1 MTGSERATRAGGEE
15 SFGARVARFRIVHA
29 WWIQIACYAA
39 SILLLLVVWQA
50 LGHSFGVLFAP
61 FTTTMKQ
68 LWVMLNGG
76 PLLPAL
82 WVSSELYFVTL
93 AINIVVGVGVGLGI
107 ARLKLMA
114 AAFEPYIYILYAT
127 PTISLVPFVSVLFG
141 FEFGPRVLVAVLISI
156 FPILLGAME
165 GARSIPRQHLDV
177 AAIFGSNEGQL
188 WRDVIMPYV
197 TPYAM
202 SGIKQSIALSMAGTL
217 VAEFFLNPDGIAA
230 VLLQGTTIVDTAW
243 VLAVTVFI
251 AAHRGRPGRR
261 RRTHRTI
268 SGAMATYSSRIECSP
283 SQRRAELA

>member
-1 MTGSERATRAGGEE
+1 VTGSERATRAGGEE
-15 SFGARVARFRIVHA
+15 SLGARVARFRIVHA

-107 ARLKLMA
+107 ARLKLME

-141 FEFGPRVLVAVLISI
+141 FEFWPRVLVAVLISI
-156 FPILLGAME
+156 FPILLGTTE

-202 SGIKQSIALSMAGTL
+202 SGIKQSIALTMVGTL

-230 VLLQGTTIVDTAW
+230 LLLQGTTIVDTAW

-251 AAHRGRPGRR
+251 AALAVILVGVGEL
-261 RRTHRTI
+261 
-268 SGAMATYSSRIECSP
+268 IE
-283 SQRRAELA
+283 RYLVRWRHTAVG

>member
-1 MTGSERATRAGGEE
+1 MSASERTALAGE
-15 SFGARVARFRIVHA
+15 SFGARVARFRTANA

-50 LGHSFGVLFAP
+50 LGNSFGVLFVP

-68 LWVMLNGG
+68 LWVMLDGG

-82 WVSSELYFVTL
+82 WVTGNLYLVTL
-93 AINIVVGVGVGLGI
+93 AINIVVGVGVGLAI
-107 ARLKLMA
+107 ARLKLVE

-141 FEFGPRVLVAVLISI
+141 FEFWPRVLVAVLISI
-156 FPILLGAME
+156 FPILLGTTE
-165 GARSIPRQHLDV
+165 GARSISRRHLDV
-177 AAIFGSNEGQL
+177 AAIFGSNEWQL
-188 WRDVIMPYV
+188 WRDVILPYV

-202 SGIKQSIALSMAGTL
+202 SGIKQSIALTMVGAL

-230 VLLQGTTIVDTAW
+230 LLLEGTTIVDTAW

-251 AAHRGRPGRR
+251 AALAVVLVGVGELIERYLVRWRR
-261 RRTHRTI
+261 
-268 SGAMATYSSRIECSP
+268 SAVG
-283 SQRRAELA
+283 

>member
-1 MTGSERATRAGGEE
+1 VSGSAQTSLPGE
-15 SFGARVARFRIVHA
+15 SFGARVNRFRTANA

-39 SILLLLVVWQA
+39 SILLLLVAWQA
-50 LGHSFGVLFAP
+50 LGNSFGVLFVP

-82 WVSSELYFVTL
+82 WVTGKLYLVTL
-93 AINIVVGVGVGLGI
+93 AINIVVGVGAGLAV
-107 ARLKLMA
+107 ARLKLVE

-141 FEFGPRVLVAVLISI
+141 FEFWPRVLVAVLISI
-156 FPILLGAME
+156 FPILLGTTE
-165 GARSIPRQHLDV
+165 GARSISRQHLDV
-177 AAIFGSNEGQL
+177 ASIFGSNEWQL
-188 WRDVIMPYV
+188 WRDVIVPYV

-202 SGIKQSIALSMAGTL
+202 TGIKQSIALTMVGAL

-230 VLLQGTTIVDTAW
+230 LLLEGTTIVDTAW

-251 AAHRGRPGRR
+251 AALAVILVGVGELIERYLVRW
-261 RRTHRTI
+261 RRTAV
-268 SGAMATYSSRIECSP
+268 G
-283 SQRRAELA
+283 